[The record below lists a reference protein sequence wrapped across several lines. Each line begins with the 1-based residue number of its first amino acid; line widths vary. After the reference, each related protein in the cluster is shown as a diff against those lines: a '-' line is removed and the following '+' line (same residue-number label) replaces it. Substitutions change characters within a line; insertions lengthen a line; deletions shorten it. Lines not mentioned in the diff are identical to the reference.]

1 VSEFEPDA
9 SGRELFLGRESR
21 FWKLKLDEINPG
33 LRLRGAEGSGHARL
47 LAMGSVAT
55 IGRCDGWAFHRASLA
70 DVALHRGRIE
80 ATYAPAG
87 WEGLQV
93 RAAWSPVP
101 LGDGVD
107 LEVQVHATTARVIER
122 VEVGISSDW
131 GSEITGPSASQV
143 EPRDVDSARLSYDG
157 REPPGTLHHLTTLP
171 IPPSSP
177 HSLPPRIFTPPGADR
192 DTYYVEMVRPDDC
205 ARRTCPVTA
214 DRQSGPATT
223 LSTQYSLFGHDLEK
237 GVVLRARLRG
247 LWIHSR
253 TPERDVRASYEA
265 FLSEPLAMGP

>member
-55 IGRCDGWAFHRASLA
+55 IGRCDGWAFHRASLV

-265 FLSEPLAMGP
+265 FLSEPLALGP